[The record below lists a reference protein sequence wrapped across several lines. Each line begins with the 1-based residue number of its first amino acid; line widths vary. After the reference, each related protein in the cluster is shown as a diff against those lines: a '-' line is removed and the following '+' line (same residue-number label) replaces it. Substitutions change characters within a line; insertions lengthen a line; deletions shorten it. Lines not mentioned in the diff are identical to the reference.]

1 MTIVHGFPKPLENIT
16 LPRFIPP
23 TIEQLYQSV
32 AGGRETIATS
42 FFILYR
48 PGSPDTS
55 RKSVKLTRTNFAI
68 SHLGGKLLLA
78 CAKGPTFGKK
88 SYFPKTFGSR
98 YWRTLEPVEYITENN
113 FRTRF
118 LLGWPVYHTYTEKSA
133 CKIVKSNFSCVD
145 KLNFCCNIFIST
157 KLTENLWQIV
167 KIIFFKLTLHC
178 QINTDYYI
186 PT

>member
-1 MTIVHGFPKPLENIT
+1 MIAFQLVASTAFYTRRTINNSFDARPPPPPPYYLVAENKRTPTPRPSRVSIIALINTVPLVTIVHGFPKPLENIT

-23 TIEQLYQSV
+23 TLEQLYQSG

-118 LLGWPVYHTYTEKSA
+118 LLG
-133 CKIVKSNFSCVD
+133 
-145 KLNFCCNIFIST
+145 
-157 KLTENLWQIV
+157 
-167 KIIFFKLTLHC
+167 
-178 QINTDYYI
+178 
-186 PT
+186 